1 MAFTKIVGAGIH
13 TLSNVNTHNINSSG
27 IITATQ
33 FVGIFTGTD
42 GDFSGDVTIDGNL
55 TVNGTTTTLDTNL
68 INVDKI
74 EVTTTGAI
82 VGVAVTQN
90 GSGDLVRLYDGST
103 QVVTVDDEGKVGVGT
118 DSLTYP
124 LEVWN
129 SDPRISL
136 VDTDLTNNRT
146 VHLRNNQG
154 SFVPTASHHAI
165 FYTGGSERVRI
176 KSDGKVGIGTNNPQA
191 LLDVSSNT
199 PNFRIT
205 DLNSS
210 AGAGNTS
217 YTQLANINGNTYVYT
232 RANEN
237 NGSYL
242 IGGEGIGVFD
252 EFIRIT
258 SSGKVGINTTT
269 PQTILHI
276 TQEID
281 NKTDGIRLSRSNN
294 AASYSQFIDAS
305 ARFNIGYSNPGTAD
319 PDPQITLD
327 QNGLVGIG
335 TDNPLGKLHISGTG
349 TNEIRIDT
357 NSTGLSFH
365 NHSEFIGFIGNDS
378 GKFFINAGGT
388 QDTLLLQ
395 TDGTEKLRITS
406 AGNIGINSTSPANKL
421 DVRLGAAWIYPD
433 EDGTEAVALK
443 LGKLKDYNQSLND
456 ILVADNDQSSSP
468 TYRVTSYI
476 KRYIGNWYF
485 DRSDPAGRI
494 NSFRITSAHSGGNL
508 GNKFALRDL
517 HGTADSIVLWSNGN
531 SFVGVTTDGTT
542 RNFGIGTGSPT
553 APLVVSSSENTLG
566 ILTSTDDGA
575 NIDLF
580 DNDTQTRI
588 RTVDGRLHLYADMGD
603 SVSDSAIRFFVDG
616 DNERVR
622 ITSDGNVGIGS
633 QNPSKKLSI
642 VSGNNL
648 GISLINSTSFATAG
662 IYLEGAR
669 NPGTGI
675 VGDLHF
681 YNRRNS
687 SVVSNLRVNGNGEFN
702 FNQSVGIGTDNV
714 SPDRLRV
721 HKDGLNQIL
730 QRWGGRQGPT
740 AGQRFMEL
748 YTPATDNM
756 NDYFK
761 FQTGNAIKFRID
773 TINALCIN
781 SSGLVGIGTD
791 APSHELDIESSS
803 PVIEMKD
810 NDAGDSRFQIA
821 QSGSQTYLDM
831 DVGNLGS
838 SSLRFRFAGQEKVR
852 LTNTG
857 RIGIGTDNPSQELS
871 IWNSSPAIRLVDT
884 DPYETGGYGQIAQ
897 SGNVLQIM
905 ADSGNVSSHGGVFFY
920 AMNDNDSFNTYRI
933 SDNVHQWYISGQEKA
948 RLHSNGNL
956 GIGTNSPASKLE
968 VLGSIEKKDTNGL
981 QNFFVSDG
989 GFKFSQSPPN
999 WSNMDYT
1006 SSPVL
1011 AWDYKS
1017 GPGDLFYIG
1026 SGGNTAIADQMA
1038 IVVSDG
1044 HGFKVGKSGYDGS
1057 DFDISSSNEFF
1068 RVSTGGKVTINCT
1081 AISAGGA
1088 NPQLSV
1094 ESETGSNIGIIQVHA
1109 GGGETNG
1116 DLSGIAFSHGTSGTV
1131 ARPKAAIALNATG
1144 SYGKGHLCF
1153 YVDGANDDNTV
1164 SSGDE
1169 KLRIT
1174 TGGTLEIERGS
1185 SADQAIDIKT
1195 TATTG
1200 ASRIRF
1206 VESGTSQGELAYSH
1220 NNNQLELV
1228 ARSGQ
1233 SIVMFTNGTNERLR
1247 ISTEGYVTKPQH
1259 PGFFAYMN
1267 GGNHTTNSG
1276 NVIPFNQTHF
1286 NNGGHFKTS
1295 GTNVNKFVCP
1305 VHGIYHFTGAMWMKN
1320 GSGDSH
1326 ARWQIRKNNSIIC
1339 QAGWHQSNTS
1349 LFYDHSAPAAV
1360 TVECNA
1366 NDTVYCYA
1374 DYTITYWRG
1383 GSAHPHSYFSGY
1395 LVG

>member
-103 QVVTVDDEGKVGVGT
+103 QVVTVDDEGKVGIGT
-118 DSLTYP
+118 NNPTYP

-129 SDPRISL
+129 SDPRIQL
-136 VDTDLTNNRT
+136 VDTDLTSGRSIQ
-146 VHLRNNQG
+146 LRNHQG
-154 SFVPTASHHAI
+154 SAILSAANHTSFYNDGDEAIRIASN
-165 FYTGGSERVRI
+165 GR
-176 KSDGKVGIGTNNPQA
+176 VGIGTDNPA
-191 LLDVSSNT
+191 YTLDLGKSSSTIRLVSGNDKT
-199 PNFRIT
+199 AIRI
-205 DLNSS
+205 
-210 AGAGNTS
+210 GAGGNASDVTLIRVDGVNANHDGES
-217 YTQLANINGNTYVYT
+217 DDSASGFSFKYVGSGAGVNNRFSICPDNQTGTQF
-232 RANEN
+232 
-237 NGSYL
+237 
-242 IGGEGIGVFD
+242 EGVTVLQD
-252 EFIRIT
+252 
-258 SSGKVGINTTT
+258 GKVGINTTA
-269 PQTILHI
+269 PQTILHV

-305 ARFNIGYSNPGTAD
+305 AKFNIGYSNPSTAD

-335 TDNPLGKLHISGTG
+335 TDTPSKKLHISGTG
-349 TNEIRIDT
+349 ANEIRIDT

-433 EDGTEAVALK
+433 EDGTEAVALR

-485 DRSDPAGRI
+485 DRSDPVGRI

-508 GNKFALRDL
+508 GNKLALRDL

-575 NIDLF
+575 NLDLF
-580 DNDTQTRI
+580 DNDTQSRI
-588 RTVDGRLHLYADMGD
+588 RTVDGRLHLYADFHGGVG
-603 SVSDSAIRFFVDG
+603 SGNVSDSSIRFFVDG
-616 DNERVR
+616 NNEKVR
-622 ITSDGNVGIGS
+622 IASDGNVGIGS
-633 QNPSKKLSI
+633 QSPSRKLSI
-642 VSGNNL
+642 ITTNNL
-648 GISLINSTSFATAG
+648 GISLINDTGFATAG
-662 IYLEGAR
+662 VYLEGAR
-669 NPGTGI
+669 NAGTGV
-675 VGDLHF
+675 VGNLQF
-681 YNRRNS
+681 YNRRNGG
-687 SVVSNLRVNGNGEFN
+687 VTSNLRVNGDGHFN

-730 QRWGGRQGPT
+730 QRWGGYLGST
-740 AGQRFMEL
+740 AGQRFLEL
-748 YTPATDNM
+748 YTPESDDM
-756 NDYFK
+756 NEYFR

-773 TINALCIN
+773 TKNALCIN

-791 APSHELDIESSS
+791 IPSHELDIESSS

-831 DVGNLGS
+831 DVGNVGS
-838 SSLRFRFAGQEKVR
+838 SSLRFRFAGEEKIR
-852 LTNTG
+852 FTNTG
-857 RIGIGTDNPSQELS
+857 RIGIGTDSPSQELD
-871 IWNSSPAIRLVDT
+871 IWSSSPCIKLTDT
-884 DPYETGGYGQIAQ
+884 NPYESGAYGQIAQ

-905 ADSGNVSSHGGVFFY
+905 ADSGNTSGHGGVFFY
-920 AMNDNDSFNTYRI
+920 SYNDNDSFNTYRI
-933 SDNVHQWYISGQEKA
+933 SDNVHQWYISGVEKA

-956 GIGTNSPASKLE
+956 GIGTNIPGSKLE
-968 VLGSIEKKDTNGL
+968 VLGNIEKKDTNGL
-981 QNFFVSDG
+981 QNFFVSDTS
-989 GFKFSQSPPN
+989 FKFSQSPSG

-1006 SSPVL
+1006 STPIL

-1038 IVVSDG
+1038 IVVSDA

-1131 ARPKAAIALNATG
+1131 ARPKAAIALNAIA
-1144 SYGKGHLCF
+1144 SYGKGDLCF
-1153 YVDGANDDNTV
+1153 YVDNTNDNNSV
-1164 SSGDE
+1164 SSADE
-1169 KLRIT
+1169 KLRIKR
-1174 TGGTLEIERGS
+1174 TGGITFNGDTADSNALDDYEEGSFTPTLEGS
-1185 SADQAIDIKT
+1185 SSNPTVTYSSQ
-1195 TATTG
+1195 
-1200 ASRIRF
+1200 
-1206 VESGTSQGELAYSH
+1206 SGHY
-1220 NNNQLELV
+1220 
-1228 ARSGQ
+1228 
-1233 SIVMFTNGTNERLR
+1233 
-1247 ISTEGYVTKPQH
+1247 TKI
-1259 PGFFAYMN
+1259 
-1267 GGNHTTNSG
+1267 G
-1276 NVIPFNQTHF
+1276 NVVHIQTQVVVTSYTGGGGEFQMGGLPFASSAAVHNSFNFNWNQ
-1286 NNGGHFKTS
+1286 NNRVSWPS
-1295 GTNVNKFVCP
+1295 GALSLAFYV
-1305 VHGIYHFTGAMWMKN
+1305 
-1320 GSGDSH
+1320 GSNASFIR
-1326 ARWQIRKNNSIIC
+1326 ARRF
-1339 QAGWHQSNTS
+1339 GSNTNQGLQLS
-1349 LFYDHSAPAAV
+1349 SFSNSQTVVFGIHGSYIAA
-1360 TVECNA
+1360 
-1366 NDTVYCYA
+1366 
-1374 DYTITYWRG
+1374 
-1383 GSAHPHSYFSGY
+1383 
-1395 LVG
+1395 